1 MPGILDAQVGYAGGD
16 LPDPTYQ
23 SIKDYS
29 EAIRVEYVC
38 GGRFCCPAL
47 PCSYLPRR
55 TTRYNPQ
62 EITTRAIL
70 DWCVE
75 GCCCCCCC

>member
-29 EAIRVEYVC
+29 EAIRVEYV
-38 GGRFCCPAL
+38 RRPLLLPCPAL
-47 PCSYLPRR
+47 PCPALLNR

-75 GCCCCCCC
+75 GCCCCC